1 MHRKTVAGLPGHAT
15 KLLTLNTLCQ
25 LQSHIL
31 YALTQDYATAD
42 EFFEA
47 VLQAWNAEW
56 QRVYAFDWA
65 ESQPF
70 EDGGVDYAVF
80 YTPSIK
86 ILSILSQ
93 GDYSHN
99 KMAFTRVL
107 STNADASG
115 TCSASS
121 QPLARLHAA
130 GPSPGGAMSAFTAL

>member
-1 MHRKTVAGLPGHAT
+1 MRQRS
-15 KLLTLNTLCQ
+15 LTCDTSAYN
-25 LQSHIL
+25 SHTQDP
-31 YALTQDYATAD
+31 LTQDYATAD

-86 ILSILSQ
+86 ILSVLSQ
-93 GDYSHN
+93 GDY
-99 KMAFTRVL
+99 RQ
-107 STNADASG
+107 
-115 TCSASS
+115 SS
-121 QPLARLHAA
+121 LCN
-130 GPSPGGAMSAFTAL
+130 

>member
-1 MHRKTVAGLPGHAT
+1 MHKKTVAGLPGHAT

-93 GDYSHN
+93 GDYST
-99 KMAFTRVL
+99 TRW
-107 STNADASG
+107 
-115 TCSASS
+115 
-121 QPLARLHAA
+121 RLLE
-130 GPSPGGAMSAFTAL
+130 S